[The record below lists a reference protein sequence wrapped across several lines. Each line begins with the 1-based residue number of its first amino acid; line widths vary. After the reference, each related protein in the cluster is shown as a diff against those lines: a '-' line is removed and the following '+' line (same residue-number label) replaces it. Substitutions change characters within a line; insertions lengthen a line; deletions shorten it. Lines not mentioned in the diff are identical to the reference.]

1 MIKAL
6 TYLIILLMCPFSIL
20 AQINESDTLKFQ
32 ANLSL
37 TGFLQEGNVETW
49 IFRTKMGVSF
59 RPVKSLIFKTQNS
72 YIYQA
77 FSKRKAD
84 EDILS
89 LNFLYINPERKIY
102 PFALGFLSSN
112 FRREIG
118 LRYLLGAG
126 VTFQL
131 IRHTNHLL
139 KVSLSTEY
147 EETDFNKTT
156 FNKPEY
162 NGQRFINTFRGTVWM
177 FGKYQFLDKK
187 MILHHEIYFQPS
199 LQKSNNFRWQADIG
213 VELPVWKF
221 LNFKV
226 NYLYTFESIVIENQ
240 KQEDKILS
248 FGVNL
253 NI

>member
-1 MIKAL
+1 MRNIL
-6 TYLIILLMCPFSIL
+6 FILLLLPFSIL

-37 TGFLQEGNVETW
+37 TGFLQEGNVETL
-49 IFRTKMGVSF
+49 IFRAKAGVSL
-59 RPVKSLIFKTQNS
+59 RPIKSFIFKTQNS

-77 FSKRKAD
+77 FGKRKAD

-102 PFALGFLSSN
+102 PFALVFVSSN

-126 VTFQL
+126 ATFQL
-131 IRHTNHLL
+131 INQKNHLL
-139 KVSLSTEY
+139 KISLSSEY
-147 EETDFNKTT
+147 ENTDFKKTT
-156 FNKPEY
+156 FNKTEY
-162 NGQRFINTFRGTVWM
+162 NGQRYINTFRSTIWM
-177 FGKYQFLDKK
+177 YGKYHFFDKK
-187 MILHHEIYFQPS
+187 ILLHHEIYFQPS
-199 LQKSNNFRWQADIG
+199 LEKSNNFRWQADIG
-213 VELPVWKF
+213 LELPIWKF
-221 LNFKV
+221 LSFKA

-248 FGVNL
+248 FGITL
-253 NI
+253 KI